1 VEVGLL
7 VGLDLLQ
14 PLERQPMGAAQVEAE
29 VRQETQEILIQ
40 AAVAVLAL
48 IVEAHGA
55 MVH

>member
-1 VEVGLL
+1 
-7 VGLDLLQ
+7 
-14 PLERQPMGAAQVEAE
+14 MGAAQVEAE

-55 MVH
+55 MVQRRLWCCHHQNPKYA